1 MKEQNENGKSHTSVR
16 NKKLYMYVALGC
28 AAVLLAAAVII
39 TSVALANRKHTDE
52 LNVGSSSSG
61 NEQGGNDGPTSPSSP
76 RPRNSALRLRP

>member
-61 NEQGGNDGPTSPSSP
+61 NEQAATTAPTSPSSP